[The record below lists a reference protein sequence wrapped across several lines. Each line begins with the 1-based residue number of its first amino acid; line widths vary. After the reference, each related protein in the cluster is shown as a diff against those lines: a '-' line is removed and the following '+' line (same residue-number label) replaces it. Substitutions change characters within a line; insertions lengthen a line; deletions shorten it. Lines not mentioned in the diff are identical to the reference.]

1 MLQNSELDVR
11 TGASS
16 DFGPTIEKSP
26 DALYGDSNTSERPS
40 NRRDGV
46 AHTRAIVS
54 NPVFGPISTVAIG
67 GVGVLIDETDLVMFL
82 CLGAGLTGWSDLTVE
97 AD

>member
-1 MLQNSELDVR
+1 MPQNSELDAR
-11 TGASS
+11 TGAPS

-40 NRRDGV
+40 NRRDGI
-46 AHTRAIVS
+46 ARTRAIVS
-54 NPVFGPISTVAIG
+54 NPVFGPISTVAVG
-67 GVGVLIDETDLVMFL
+67 GVGVLIDVTDPVMFL